1 MLGLKPAAPRKSAF
15 DLDYV
20 GIKAS
25 QFSFSRLQQADPV
38 LGVDMASTG
47 EVGCIGDEFN
57 EALLKSILSVGYS
70 IPEKNVLV
78 SSGDALNKA
87 DLLGACRL
95 LVEKGYRLFAT
106 GGSYKYL
113 LENGVQAE
121 RVLWP
126 SEENDPEK
134 AGKYASALKML
145 QDREI
150 DLVVNVPKNFTPV
163 ELQNGYQIRRAA
175 VDFNIPLITNARLAT
190 AFIRAFTSME
200 MDDIQIKSW
209 DQY

>member
-1 MLGLKPAAPRKSAF
+1 MLGKKPMPPHKSAF

-47 EVGCIGDEFN
+47 EVGCIGDDFN
-57 EALLKSILSVGYS
+57 EALLKSVLSVGYK
-70 IPEKNVLV
+70 IPSKNILI
-78 SSGDALNKA
+78 SSGDALQKA
-87 DLLGACRL
+87 DLFGACRL
-95 LVEKGYRLFAT
+95 LADHGYTLYAT

-113 LENGVQAE
+113 VENDVPAT

-126 SEENDPEK
+126 SESEDPVLAAEFE
-134 AGKYASALKML
+134 SALKML
-145 QDREI
+145 QDKEI
-150 DLVVNVPKNFTPV
+150 DLVVNIPKNYSTL
-163 ELQNGYQIRRAA
+163 EMDNGYKIRRAA
-175 VDFNIPLITNARLAT
+175 IDFNIPLITNARLAT
-190 AFIRAFTSME
+190 AFIRAFCE
-200 MDDIQIKSW
+200 MGQDDIQIKSW